1 MAINFPSNPQLN
13 DTITSGS
20 TTWRYNGVAWVVVPP
35 GSLSLTS
42 LTSTEINVTNLTV
55 TGTVTGIDQSFSLGD
70 LTDVDLIT
78 DPPVDEQFLQY
89 DSTSQTW
96 KPASVSGGGGGGSFN
111 GGTITNPLVINNT
124 NNSTDSTSGALRTS
138 GGMYVAQDIFT
149 DGTITVND
157 GNDRID
163 LRSAAEIRYYNNS
176 NTNYIGFKAP
186 ATISTNRTFTLPQG
200 DGTSGQVLRTNGAG
214 VLSWVTVVSPTG
226 GFAAAGQNTQVQYND
241 NDDFA
246 GDNRFTFNNS
256 TGLLTVPT
264 LTANGVITSTDA
276 TASTSSTTGSVKIA
290 GGVGVVG
297 QLNVAGATNKFT
309 GNIAS
314 TSTVTGTIVVTGGVG
329 VSGRINVGSTV
340 SADSAPVDADHLTNK
355 RYVDANILAFSVA
368 FGA

>member
-1 MAINFPSNPQLN
+1 MAINFPSNPQIN

-35 GSLSLTS
+35 GTLALTS
-42 LTSTEINVTNLTV
+42 LTSTDINVTNLTV
-55 TGTVTGIDQSFSLGD
+55 TGTVTGIDQSFSLGE
-70 LTDVDLIT
+70 LTDVDLAT
-78 DPPVDEQFLQY
+78 NPPADQQSLVYDAILQK
-89 DSTSQTW
+89 W
-96 KPASVSGGGGGGSFN
+96 KPASVTGGGGSFN
-111 GGTITNPLVINNT
+111 GGAITNPLFVNNDSNT
-124 NNSTDSTSGALRTS
+124 TGSTSGAIRTT
-138 GGMYVAQDIFT
+138 GGMYVAKDIFT

-163 LRSAAEIRYYNNS
+163 MRSSSEIRFNNTG
-176 NTNYIGFKAP
+176 NTGYIGFKAP
-186 ATISTNRTFTLPQG
+186 TTISTSRTFTLPQG

-246 GDNRFTFNNS
+246 GDVRFTFNNF
-256 TGLLTVPT
+256 TGLLTVPA
-264 LTANGVITSTDA
+264 LTATGVVTSSDT
-276 TASTSSTTGSVKIA
+276 TASTSSTTGAVKIS
-290 GGVGVVG
+290 GGVGVAG

-309 GNIAS
+309 GNTAS

-329 VSGRINVGSTV
+329 VSGRINAGSTV
-340 SADSAPVDADHLTNK
+340 SADTAPTNAEHLTNK